1 MFKGSGKATGECE
14 LRVSGYCAENRLQ
27 RGKGGS
33 WDTLLV
39 IIRLERMVALATM
52 RAAKAMRNSQIMDL
66 L

>member
-1 MFKGSGKATGECE
+1 MSVNYVSLATV
-14 LRVSGYCAENRLQ
+14 LRTGC
-27 RGKGGS
+27 RGGQGGS